1 MGERMPKAAAPLS
14 LLAVK
19 PLGYVENLCGKP
31 QKGHEMG
38 QGRDQGMLLELV
50 MVGRAAKGG
59 AGSMLT
65 IRSSAFSCAMISA
78 PCAASA
84 IAPTTFPPV
93 KVMPLAAICRFA
105 PV

>member
-50 MVGRAAKGG
+50 MVGRAAGG
-59 AGSMLT
+59 
-65 IRSSAFSCAMISA
+65 ISIHA
-78 PCAASA
+78 L
-84 IAPTTFPPV
+84 
-93 KVMPLAAICRFA
+93 PLLALKCFWDSLPRA
-105 PV
+105 

>member
-50 MVGRAAKGG
+50 MVGRAAGG
-59 AGSMLT
+59 IS
-65 IRSSAFSCAMISA
+65 IRAL
-78 PCAASA
+78 
-84 IAPTTFPPV
+84 
-93 KVMPLAAICRFA
+93 PLLALKCFWDSLPRA
-105 PV
+105 